1 MAALV
6 GVLNVGNREMV
17 SLCLDRLNSHLSGE
31 MKWWH
36 IVQTPRIMVELANN
50 RVISLEKL
58 DAFLLETCEKLIGK
72 SETGEL
78 VAMSVL
84 LALPWLS
91 AGKLTQLTS
100 MNEIMALIDT
110 LVNDQERY
118 TLVSRGFDVK
128 VDGFEAFQGDALAAL
143 FSAVRGLAGPITWK
157 LEPFKTFEGSLS
169 ESKSHDDFLVSWN
182 LESIESVHV
191 SEFKPLEIFPDAFD
205 GSTDA
210 FTPVYVQFMLHMLI
224 EAYELN
230 HRRGSEVLFSCVPE
244 TSGAMPEKVICQVLF
259 GKLLRSSKATV
270 SVMTYYEVLLIDS
283 CRLSR
288 MFPPM
293 MARSL
298 IKLVAGV
305 SDLDADL
312 EVLERLAGWFAHHL
326 SHYDFKWNWA
336 EWKEL
341 VESSSQINCK
351 RIFLRLL
358 IFKLLLLSYQEKMQA
373 VLPEFMLKMMPSLS
387 SSAKPSESFNDALLE
402 FMKKRPTTDEI
413 REHVAREA
421 IPIQELFE
429 VFLFLGSKTFSH
441 LSSATDRYA
450 CLFLESPADTQRQ
463 FLSRVSQFWS
473 DNLQNFHLVVDK
485 LVRHQVIQAEVL
497 VEWLFEQVIRSEDDF
512 EVQVLLKYF
521 SSDFLLGIWCEKSEK
536 AAFMRSLIDR
546 LASLSEPTSQS
557 HWLKWISTGL
567 IRKLLRGYFSDKS
580 DSLVSKTESLISMIQ
595 SGNYPGNI
603 KDMIGS
609 TYKSLTL

>member
-6 GVLNVGNREMV
+6 GVLNVGNREIV

-36 IVQTPRIMVELANN
+36 IIQISRIMVELTNN
-50 RVISLEKL
+50 RVISLAKL

-84 LALPWLS
+84 LALPWLAS
-91 AGKLTQLTS
+91 EKLAELS
-100 MNEIMALIDT
+100 NLDEVMRLIDS
-110 LVNDQERY
+110 LVKNQDRY
-118 TLVSRGFDVK
+118 TLVSKSFDVK
-128 VDGFEAFQGDALAAL
+128 VDGFEAFQGDALSDL
-143 FSAVRGLAGPITWK
+143 FRAVRSLVGQITWK
-157 LEPFKTFEGSLS
+157 LEPFRTFEGSLS
-169 ESKSHDDFLVSWN
+169 ESKPHDDFSVSWN

-191 SEFKPLEIFPDAFD
+191 SEFKPLEIFPDAFE
-205 GSTDA
+205 GSSDA

-230 HRRGSEVLFSCVPE
+230 HRRGSEVLFSCIPE
-244 TSGAMPEKVICQVLF
+244 TTGAMPEKVICQVLF
-259 GKLLRSSKATV
+259 GKLLRSSKSKC
-270 SVMTYYEVLLIDS
+270 SVITYYEVLLIDS

-298 IKLVAGV
+298 IKLVSGV

-336 EWKEL
+336 EWKEIA
-341 VESSSQINCK
+341 ESASEVNCK

-373 VLPEFMLKMMPSLS
+373 VIPDFMLKMMPSLS
-387 SSAKPSESFNDALLE
+387 SSAKPSEKFNDALLE
-402 FMKKRPTTDEI
+402 FMKKRPTIDEI

-450 CLFLESPADTQRQ
+450 CLFLDAPVDMQRH
-463 FLSRVSQFWS
+463 FLIIVSQFWS
-473 DNLQNFHLVVDK
+473 DNLQNFHLVLDK
-485 LVRHQVIQAEVL
+485 LVRHQVVQVEIL
-497 VEWLFEQVIRSEDDF
+497 VEWLFEQVAKSEDF
-512 EVQVLLKYF
+512 EVAVLLKYF
-521 SSDFLLGIWCEKSEK
+521 SSDFLLGIFVEK
-536 AAFMRSLIDR
+536 AEKPAFMRSLVDR
-546 LASLSEPTSQS
+546 LSSLSEPTNQS

-580 DSLVSKTESLISMIQ
+580 ESLVSKTENLILMLQ
-595 SGNYPGNI
+595 NGNYPENI
-603 KDMIGS
+603 KEMIQS